1 MPADF
6 TDFYILYP
14 GHPRF
19 TDVKIIEDD
28 VISVIIQKWQMIL
41 FTNKGDVFGSPNF
54 GGNLVELLHDTRL
67 SAEVIQGDLGQQILS
82 YIPEIT
88 GLPYTLKVNI
98 YEDPERYQEWMEILF
113 TISEYE
119 VYITVI

>member
-28 VISVIIQKWQMIL
+28 IISVIIQKWQMIL
-41 FTNKGDVFGSPNF
+41 FTNQGDVFGDTNF
-54 GGNLVELLHDTRL
+54 GGNLIELLHDTRL
-67 SAEVIQGDLGQQILS
+67 SAEVIQGDLTQQILS
-82 YIPEIT
+82 YIPEIS

>member
-19 TDVKIIEDD
+19 TDAKIIEDD
-28 VISVIIQKWQMIL
+28 VISVIIQKWEMIL
-41 FTNKGDVFGSPNF
+41 FTNKGDVFGLPNF
-54 GGNLVELLHDTRL
+54 GGNLVELLHETRL
-67 SAEVIQGDLGQQILS
+67 SAEVIEADLTRQILS
-82 YIPEIT
+82 YIPEIE
-88 GLPYTLKVNI
+88 GVPYTLKVSI
-98 YEDPERYQEWMEILF
+98 YQDPERHQEWMEVAF
-113 TISEYE
+113 NISEYE

>member
-1 MPADF
+1 MPSDF

-19 TDVKIIEDD
+19 TDAKIIEDD

-41 FTNKGDVFGSPNF
+41 FTNKGDVFGLPNF
-54 GGNLVELLHDTRL
+54 GGDLVELLHETRL
-67 SAEVIQGDLGQQILS
+67 SAEVIEGDLGQQILA

-88 GLPYTLKVNI
+88 GLPYSLKVNI